1 MEEQTDKTFIKNVS
15 IVLAILVVFTIV
27 IMFVARD
34 IGFKDDEAANNPSR
48 VTTTEERIRPVAG
61 VHTGE
66 AGAAA
71 IAAAASAEP
80 EVQTAAFDGSL
91 DAQMIYNSVCGV
103 CHGTGAAGAP
113 IPGSPE
119 MAQRADKGIDALLQ
133 TAVNGINA
141 MPARGGRADL
151 TDEQVRVAIEFMIQ

>member
-15 IVLAILVVFTIV
+15 IVLALLVAFTIA
-27 IMFVARD
+27 IIFIARD
-34 IGFKDDEAANNPSR
+34 IGFKDQESENPSR
-48 VTTTEERIRPVAG
+48 NTTTEERIRPVAD

-71 IAAAASAEP
+71 IAEAASAVATEQ
-80 EVQTAAFDGSL
+80 VAAFDGSL
-91 DAQMIYNSVCGV
+91 DGEMIYTSVCGI

-113 IPGSPE
+113 MPGSPE
-119 MAQRADKGIDALLQ
+119 MALRAEKGQDALLQ
-133 TAVNGINA
+133 TAISGLNA

-151 TDEQVRVAIEFMIQ
+151 TDEQVQVAVEFMLK